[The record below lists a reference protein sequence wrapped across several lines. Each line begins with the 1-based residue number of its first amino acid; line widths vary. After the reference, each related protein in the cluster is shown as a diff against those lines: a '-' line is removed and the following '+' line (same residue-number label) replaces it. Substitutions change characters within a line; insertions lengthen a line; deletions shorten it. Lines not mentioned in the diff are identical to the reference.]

1 MGSSEEDKDKMGRGR
16 YKVCLMLCGTK
27 RVGKG
32 EAMGLIVMAI
42 MSIVT

>member
-1 MGSSEEDKDKMGRGR
+1 MGSSEEDKDEVGRGR

-32 EAMGLIVMAI
+32 EVIGLIVVTI
-42 MSIVT
+42 MSIAT